1 MARRKVKH
9 QAGVPPS
16 GPSRPSTGLL
26 VRRTSSG
33 AGWRL
38 VYPRCVRDRAED
50 IVEVRAM
57 IKAGELE
64 IALDELRWLVSGCSE
79 FIEAHTLLG
88 ELALAMGGDLPLAR
102 GHFGYGYQLGW
113 RTIKRA
119 GQIGPLFCSHP
130 ANRPFF
136 LAGQGLARCLHQLGK
151 PHMAS
156 EIIESLVTLDP
167 SDPLELR
174 TMFDRLQTDDLPMTQ
189 LLDAFP
195 EEDQPGPP
203 GDPSSE
209 H

>member
-1 MARRKVKH
+1 MPRRKSKP
-9 QAGVPPS
+9 QEGVPPS
-16 GPSRPSTGLL
+16 GPTRPPTGLS

-57 IKAGELE
+57 IDAGELE
-64 IALDELRWLVSGCSE
+64 IALDELRWLLSGCSE

-88 ELALAMGGDLPLAR
+88 QLALEIGGDLPLAR

-113 RTIKRA
+113 RTTKRS
-119 GQIGPLFCSHP
+119 GKISPLLCSHP

-136 LAGQGLARCLHQLGK
+136 LAGQGLAWCLHQLGK

-174 TMFDRLQTDDLPMTQ
+174 AMFDRLETDDLPMAQ

-195 EEDQPGPP
+195 EKGQPGPP
-203 GDPSSE
+203 GDPPPE
-209 H
+209 Y

>member
-9 QAGVPPS
+9 QASVPPS
-16 GPSRPSTGLL
+16 GPSHPPTGLS

-64 IALDELRWLVSGCSE
+64 IALDELRWLLSGCSE

-119 GQIGPLFCSHP
+119 GQIAPLFCSHP

-136 LAGQGLARCLHQLGK
+136 LAGQGLAWCLHQLSK

-167 SDPLELR
+167 SDPLGLR
-174 TMFDRLQTDDLPMTQ
+174 TMFDQLQTDDLPMTQ

-195 EEDQPGPP
+195 EEDKPSPP